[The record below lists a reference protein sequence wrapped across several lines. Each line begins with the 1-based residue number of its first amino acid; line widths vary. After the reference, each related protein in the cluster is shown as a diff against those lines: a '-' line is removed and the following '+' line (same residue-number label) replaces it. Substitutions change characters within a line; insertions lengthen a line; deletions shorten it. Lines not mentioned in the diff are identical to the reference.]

1 MRILI
6 VDDEPAAR
14 RRLVRMAGELGV
26 EVVGEAANGVEA
38 LKLARE
44 RSPDLLLLDISMPEV
59 DGFDVAL
66 HLPEPR
72 PVVVFQTAHGEH
84 ALRAFDHEALDYV
97 VKPVTRER
105 LAQALARVDR
115 YLAGIRSPESS
126 AGRKPP
132 EAMSPEMVSKLRAAL
147 GSGAQP
153 RGRLLVRCGR
163 GHRLVPVEEI
173 SRFVAR
179 EGLVY
184 AHTGEGR
191 HLTDYTLAELEER
204 TAGGFL
210 RVHRSALVN
219 LDAVEGIVPNGDG
232 SATLTLRD
240 GKAVRVSR
248 RRAPEIKE
256 ALGL

>member
-14 RRLVRMAGELGV
+14 RRLVRIAGELGV

-38 LKLARE
+38 LKLVRE

-59 DGFDVAL
+59 DGFDVAR

-72 PVVVFQTAHGEH
+72 PVVVFQTAHDEH

-105 LAQALARVDR
+105 LARALARVER
-115 YLAGIRSPESS
+115 YLAGSRARGRSQDVAASDVVSPEV
-126 AGRKPP
+126 
-132 EAMSPEMVSKLRAAL
+132 VSRIRAAL
-147 GSGAQP
+147 GSAAQP
-153 RGRLLVRCGR
+153 RGRLLVRSGR
-163 GHRLVPVEEI
+163 GHRLMPVKKI

-184 AHTGEGR
+184 AYTGEGR

-204 TAGGFL
+204 TADQFL

-219 LDAVEGIVPNGDG
+219 LDAIEGIVPNGDG

-240 GKAVRVSR
+240 GTAVRVSR
-248 RRAPEIKE
+248 RRAPEVKE
-256 ALGL
+256 ALGF

>member
-1 MRILI
+1 MRVLI

-14 RRLVRMAGELGV
+14 RRLARMVGELGA

-38 LKLARE
+38 LRLAGDLE
-44 RSPDLLLLDISMPEV
+44 PDLLLLDISMPEV
-59 DGFDVAL
+59 DGFDVAR

-72 PVVVFQTAHGEH
+72 PAVVFQTAHDEH

-105 LAQALARVDR
+105 LAQALARVER
-115 YLAGIRSPESS
+115 YLAGGRPQELSPEIFARLQASL
-126 AGRKPP
+126 
-132 EAMSPEMVSKLRAAL
+132 LRGL
-147 GSGAQP
+147 GGSGSKP
-153 RGRLLVRCGR
+153 RLLVRSGR
-163 GHRLVPVEEI
+163 GHRLMPLAEI

-184 AHTGEGR
+184 AYSGEGR

-204 TAGGFL
+204 TAGLFL
-210 RVHRSALVN
+210 RVHRAALVS
-219 LDAVEGIVPNGDG
+219 LDAIESIVPNGDG
-232 SATLTLRD
+232 SATLTL
-240 GKAVRVSR
+240 GGGTAVRVSR
-248 RRAPEIKE
+248 RRASEVKE

>member
-14 RRLVRMAGELGV
+14 RRLVRMAGELGA

-59 DGFDVAL
+59 DGFDVAR

-72 PVVVFQTAHGEH
+72 PVVVFQTAHDEH

-97 VKPVTRER
+97 VKPVTRQR
-105 LAQALARVDR
+105 LAQALARVER
-115 YLAGIRSPESS
+115 YLAGSRPRELSPEVVARVR
-126 AGRKPP
+126 AG
-132 EAMSPEMVSKLRAAL
+132 L
-147 GSGAQP
+147 GSGGEP
-153 RGRLLVRCGR
+153 RHRLLVRSGR

-204 TAGGFL
+204 TSGRFL

-219 LDAVEGIVPNGDG
+219 LDAIEGIVPNGDG

-240 GKAVRVSR
+240 GTAVRVSR
-248 RRAPEIKE
+248 RRAPEVRQ
-256 ALGL
+256 ALGF